1 MLQKQ
6 FVERFAHLLTCWYSV
21 QLLQA
26 SLLRIRSLS
35 MRDSFVSSDVA
46 HSSNQA
52 PKPQHGF
59 GYNIKHKASLAPE
72 FQIQRSS
79 KPKGHQFVI
88 CFSADCAGA

>member
-1 MLQKQ
+1 
-6 FVERFAHLLTCWYSV
+6 
-21 QLLQA
+21 
-26 SLLRIRSLS
+26 

-52 PKPQHGF
+52 PKPQH

-88 CFSADCAGA
+88 CFSADCVGAWMANSFVTSPIFLVVAACTSIANTVNEW